1 VREFSAEYLREAR
14 AGMWSDDRG
23 ALADL
28 DLPGRE
34 RVLDVGC
41 GSGEFTRVLREES
54 DAELVGVDADPGL
67 LARTDAAD
75 ALVAGD
81 ATRLPFREDAADL
94 VACQAL
100 LVNLPDPGLAV
111 REFARVSSDLV
122 AVVEPDNA
130 AVSVD
135 STVGAE
141 SALAARARQAYV
153 AGMPTDVTLGA
164 DAADLFEECGL
175 TEVTTR
181 PYHHAKRV
189 ESPYSE
195 AALEGARRKLSAS
208 RLADARDTLLAGD
221 LDADEYD
228 ALVADW
234 KAMGRAVVEQMQD
247 DAYRRAEVVPY
258 HVTVGRV

>member
-1 VREFSAEYLREAR
+1 MREFSAEYLREAR
-14 AGMWSDDRG
+14 DGMWSDGRA

-41 GSGEFTRVLREES
+41 GSGEFTAVLREDT
-54 DAELVGVDADPGL
+54 DAELVGADADPGL
-67 LARTDAAD
+67 LARVDAAD

-81 ATRLPFREDAADL
+81 ATRLPFRDRSFDL

-100 LVNLPDPGLAV
+100 LVNLPEPERAV

-130 AVSVD
+130 AVSVE

-141 SALAARARQAYV
+141 SALAARARRAYIR
-153 AGMPTDVTLGA
+153 GMPTDVTLGA
-164 DAADLFEECGL
+164 DAAEVSEAAGL

-181 PYHHAKRV
+181 TYYHGKHV
-189 ESPYSE
+189 EPPYSE
-195 AALEGARRKLSAS
+195 AALEGARRKASAS
-208 RLADARDTLLAGD
+208 RLADARETLLAGD
-221 LDADEYD
+221 LGPDEYD

-234 KAMGRAVVEQMQD
+234 RSMGRAVVEQMQD
-247 DAYRRAEVVPY
+247 DEYRRAEVVPY

>member
-1 VREFSAEYLREAR
+1 MREFSAEYLSEAR
-14 AGMWSDDRG
+14 DGMWSDRRV

-41 GSGEFTRVLREES
+41 GSGEFTGVLREEA
-54 DAELVGVDADPGL
+54 DAEIVGVDADPGL
-67 LARTDAAD
+67 LARVDEAD

-81 ATRLPFREDAADL
+81 ATRLPFREGAFDL

-100 LVNLPDPGLAV
+100 LVNLPDPVAAV
-111 REFARVSSDLV
+111 REFARASSDLV

-130 AVSVD
+130 AVSVE
-135 STVGAE
+135 STVAAE
-141 SALAARARQAYV
+141 PPLAARARRAYIEGV
-153 AGMPTDVTLGA
+153 PTDVTLGA
-164 DAADLFEECGL
+164 DAADLFADAGL
-175 TEVTTR
+175 TDVTTR

-189 ESPYSE
+189 ESPYS
-195 AALEGARRKLSAS
+195 AGALEGARRKLTAS
-208 RLADARDTLLAGD
+208 RLADAKETLLAGD
-221 LDADEYD
+221 LTAAEYD

-234 KAMGRAVVEQMQD
+234 KAMGRTVVEQMQAD
-247 DAYRRAEVVPY
+247 EYRRAEVVPY